1 MRIAKGCL
9 WAVLFLALASGQSA
23 RAAAVTYN
31 LSSGQVTAVT
41 LDFDQT
47 NRLSAP
53 VSLDAGQVSVDFS
66 ALVLDILAVSAA
78 GPGVVQLGGING
90 WDSVTFTNASFQSLQ
105 VTGLTG
111 GGGGIYNYGVPV
123 QVLADL
129 QLQPG
134 NVVFNGFNPT
144 SAATGSIIALNGN
157 QTLDITVNGVVLGAL
172 QDPVHTEAPPVL
184 VKADFHF
191 VAGLQGQVPEPGL
204 GALALLG
211 PVAIALLRRL
221 A

>member
-1 MRIAKGCL
+1 MRIAKRCL
-9 WAVLFLALASGQSA
+9 WAALCLALASGQTA
-23 RAAAVTYN
+23 RAAAVTYA
-31 LSSGQVTAVT
+31 LTSGQVTAVT

-47 NRLSAP
+47 NRLVAP

-90 WDSVTFTNASFQSLQ
+90 WDSVTFTNASFESLQ
-105 VTGLTG
+105 VTNLTAG
-111 GGGGIYNYGVPV
+111 GGGTYNYGVPV
-123 QVLADL
+123 QVIADL

-134 NVVFNGFNPT
+134 NVLFNDFSPT
-144 SAATGSIIALNGN
+144 SAATGTIIALNGN
-157 QTLDITVNGVVLGAL
+157 QTIDITINGVVLGAL

-191 VAGLQGQVPEPGL
+191 VAGLQGQAPEPAL

-211 PVAIALLRRL
+211 LAAIALRRRL
-221 A
+221 V